1 MDEFFAKYDKQNEKV
16 KKEAEELLYM
26 LSDFEDLQAE
36 MDEEEREIAEFNRKI
51 DQLVEETLGDKDF
64 SEGVF
69 GSDPI
74 VQNEGLFEEPLTL
87 N

>member
-51 DQLVEETLGDKDF
+51 DQLIEETLGDKDF

-69 GSDPI
+69 DSDSI

>member
-1 MDEFFAKYDKQNEKV
+1 MDEFFAKYDKQNEKA

-51 DQLVEETLGDKDF
+51 DQLIEETLGDKDF

-69 GSDPI
+69 DSDPI

>member
-1 MDEFFAKYDKQNEKV
+1 MDEFFAKYDKQNEKA
-16 KKEAEELLYM
+16 KKEAEELFAM
-26 LSDFEDLQAE
+26 FSDFEDLQAE

-64 SEGVF
+64 PEGVF
-69 GSDPI
+69 DSDPI

>member
-1 MDEFFAKYDKQNEKV
+1 
-16 KKEAEELLYM
+16 
-26 LSDFEDLQAE
+26 

-64 SEGVF
+64 PEGVF
-69 GSDPI
+69 DSAPI